1 MHVVLGNDVHHIQ
14 LNLNVHA
21 RRSTE
26 AHAANAMAPL
36 RSMTGFAGNFE
47 NMTGEDDE
55 PAKVSHAIAKAI
67 DNMMMMI
74 KAQTSDLDMSGP
86 DRSFTSFRPLYL
98 SSTSL
103 LPLSRDPIRWQMI
116 LNDLPTQPKGLLPP
130 AP

>member
-26 AHAANAMAPL
+26 AHAAKAMAPL

-55 PAKVSHAIAKAI
+55 PAKLSHAIAKAI
-67 DNMMMMI
+67 ENMMMMMMMMMMMI
-74 KAQTSDLDMSGP
+74 RAQTSDLDMSGP

-103 LPLSRDPIRWQMI
+103 LPPHRTHPR
-116 LNDLPTQPKGLLPP
+116 LLPV
-130 AP
+130 

>member
-21 RRSTE
+21 CRSTE
-26 AHAANAMAPL
+26 AHAAKAMAPL

-67 DNMMMMI
+67 DNDDVMMM
-74 KAQTSDLDMSGP
+74 KVQRSGYVWP
-86 DRSFTSFRPLYL
+86 
-98 SSTSL
+98 
-103 LPLSRDPIRWQMI
+103 
-116 LNDLPTQPKGLLPP
+116 
-130 AP
+130 